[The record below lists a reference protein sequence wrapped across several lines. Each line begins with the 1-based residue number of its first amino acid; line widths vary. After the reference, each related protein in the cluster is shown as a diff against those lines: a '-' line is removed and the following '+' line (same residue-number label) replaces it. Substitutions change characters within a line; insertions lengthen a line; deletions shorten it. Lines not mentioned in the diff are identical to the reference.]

1 MDCRHVEFSP
11 EKSQTR
17 IDKALEVFPH
27 KRLILILAFSL
38 HLLGAKRKEVAALA
52 GMPEESVKTA
62 LRRVFRGGF
71 PALRDRRE
79 SKVPAVVSAP
89 VEPEISVRREGDVCI
104 VDFGA
109 SGNTLRIPASHRIQG
124 RTVVLSL
131 VNAGVLRVSES
142 ATALGIS
149 GAHCRELAHK
159 LAASDVA
166 DALIDK
172 RVGQKLDYRVGPE
185 QKAEII
191 QQLAARAITGHRTSS
206 EVLAEYVS
214 ERTGTKISA
223 RTVRWHIRNLGL
235 TDIRKT
241 LSGVVESLKKTPA
254 DCS

>member
-1 MDCRHVEFSP
+1 MDCRQLEFSP

-17 IDKALEVFPH
+17 IDKALQVFPR
-27 KRLILILAFSL
+27 KRLMFILAFSL
-38 HLLGAKRKEVAALA
+38 YLLGARRKVVAALT
-52 GMPEESVKTA
+52 GMPEASVKTA

-71 PALRDRRE
+71 PALRDRRVA
-79 SKVPAVVSAP
+79 KVPSMGPAP
-89 VEPEISVRREGDVCI
+89 VGPQISVRREGDDCI
-104 VDFGA
+104 VDLGA
-109 SGNTLRIPASHRIQG
+109 SGNTLRIPSSHRIQG

-131 VNAGVLRVSES
+131 LNAGVLAVSES
-142 ATALGIS
+142 AAALGIS

-172 RVGQKLDYRVGPE
+172 RVGQKRDYRVGPE

-191 QQLAARAITGHRTSS
+191 QQLAARAMTGHRTSS
-206 EVLAEYVS
+206 EVLAEHVS

>member
-1 MDCRHVEFSP
+1 MDCRQVEFSP
-11 EKSQTR
+11 ERSQTR
-17 IDKALEVFPH
+17 IDKVLQVFPR
-27 KRLILILAFSL
+27 KRLMFILAFSL
-38 HLLGAKRKEVAALA
+38 YLLGAKRKVVAALA

-62 LRRVFRGGF
+62 LRRVFLGGF
-71 PALRDRRE
+71 PALRDRRGAE
-79 SKVPAVVSAP
+79 APSVAPAP
-89 VEPEISVRREGDVCI
+89 VGPLVSVRREGDDCI
-104 VDFGA
+104 VDLGA
-109 SGNTLRIPASHRIQG
+109 SGNTLRIPGSHRIQG

-131 VNAGVLRVSES
+131 LNAGVVAVPES
-142 ATALGIS
+142 AEALGIS

-172 RVGQKLDYRVGPE
+172 RVGQKQDYRVGPE

-191 QQLAARAITGHRTSS
+191 QQLAARAITGHKTSS
-206 EVLAEYVS
+206 EVLAEQVR

-235 TDIRKT
+235 TDIRNT
-241 LSGVVESLKKTPA
+241 LSGVVETLKKTPA